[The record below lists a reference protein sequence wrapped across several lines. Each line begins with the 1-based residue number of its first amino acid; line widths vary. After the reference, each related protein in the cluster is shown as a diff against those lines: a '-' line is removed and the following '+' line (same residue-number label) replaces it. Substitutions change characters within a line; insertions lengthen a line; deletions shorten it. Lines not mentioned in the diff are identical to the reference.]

1 MQAIGEAFRR
11 DWAGWQV
18 WMLSSDPALPAQLG
32 MKARRRTPLYNG
44 AIECRLFGFE
54 VFSREP

>member
-1 MQAIGEAFRR
+1 
-11 DWAGWQV
+11 
-18 WMLSSDPALPAQLG
+18 MLSSDPALPAQLG